1 MPKVELHVHL
11 EGSIRPETVLK
22 LAQRNNVTLPADT
35 VEGLHGWYKFR
46 DFPHF
51 VDVYVSVSKTIK
63 TADDVELIAR
73 EFLDGQ
79 KAQNI
84 LHSEITYT
92 ASTIEKY
99 NGIPWPD
106 QLEALKRAREYGEV
120 ELGVTCCFILDIV
133 RGDAPERGL
142 EVAQWAVA
150 AKDKGVC
157 ALGLAGE
164 EGRVKSSH
172 YQEAYGY
179 ALSNGL
185 PIIPHAGET
194 QGAWS
199 VAECLSDTK
208 ANRIGHGVR
217 CLEDPEVVQS
227 LKDQDVTLEVCPSSN
242 ICLNVCSSLQQHV
255 LPELMKQGLKV
266 TINSDDPPMF
276 GTTLTDELIQVADT
290 FNLSLVDLKQLQLNA
305 VEASLMAE
313 DRRAFIR
320 GEIDEFFATE
330 AK

>member
-22 LAQRNNVTLPADT
+22 LAQRNKVALPADT

-51 VDVYVSVSKTIK
+51 VDVYVSVSKCIK
-63 TADDVELIAR
+63 TADDVELITR

-84 LHSEITYT
+84 LHSEVTYT

-106 QLEALKRAREYGEV
+106 QLEALKRAREYGEK
-120 ELGVTCCFILDIV
+120 ELGITCCFILDIV
-133 RGDAPERGL
+133 RGDSPERGL
-142 EVAQWAVA
+142 EVAKWAVG
-150 AKDKGVC
+150 AKDEGIC

-164 EGRVKSSH
+164 EGRVKASH
-172 YQEAYGY
+172 YQQAYDY
-179 ALSNGL
+179 AKDNGL
-185 PIIPHAGET
+185 PVIPHAGET

-199 VAECLSDTK
+199 VQDVMDAMDPK
-208 ANRIGHGVR
+208 RIGHAVQ
-217 CLEDPEVVQS
+217 CLQDPAVVAE
-227 LKDQDVTLEVCPSSN
+227 LKQKGVTLEVCPSSN
-242 ICLNVCSSLQQHV
+242 ICLNVFPSLQAHP
-255 LPELMKQGLKV
+255 LPKLMQEGLKV

-276 GTTLTDELIQVADT
+276 GTTLTDELIISEEAFQ
-290 FNLSLVDLKQLQLNA
+290 LGKEELKQLQLNA
-305 VEASLMAE
+305 IDAALISEARKNEL
-313 DRRAFIR
+313 RHLLNNY
-320 GEIDEFFATE
+320 FAS
-330 AK
+330 